1 MSGAAREVTSS
12 AIKQAIE
19 NRDGRMLASFYADSA
34 TLRIVDRDN
43 PPSKPREINGKDA
56 ISAYWEDICS
66 RAVTHSVEASVAEGN
81 RLAFTETCAYPDGAK
96 VFCQAMLE
104 LKDGKIARQVMIQA
118 WDE

>member
-1 MSGAAREVTSS
+1 MPGEASGVTGA

-19 NRDGRMLASFYADSA
+19 NRDGRMLGGFYADTA
-34 TLRIVDRDN
+34 TLRIFDRNN
-43 PPSKPREINGKDA
+43 PPSQPRDINGKDA

-66 RAVTHSVEASVAEGN
+66 RPMTHNVETSVAEGN
-81 RLAFTETCAYPDGAK
+81 RLAFTESCAYPGGPK

-104 LKDGKIARQVMIQA
+104 LEDGKIVRQVMIQT